1 MELINLIEVVNNL
14 KDDSKYYGTYG
25 KQWLSNSDIGTL
37 LKNPKNFRKPQQE
50 TKAMIEGRYFH
61 TAMLEPHKL
70 DDFVCL
76 TLASR
81 NTKAYKDYVAANDK
95 EIYLLAKEVQ
105 SLNIIVDVMKNNHK
119 MRNAIYDKS
128 NFYEVPMV
136 KEIGGVKWKGKADIV
151 CKDQLIDIKTT
162 SDISKFKFSA
172 RKYNYDSQAY
182 IYQQLFG
189 KPLVF
194 YVIDKLTQDLGIY
207 EPSSDFLNYGEEK
220 VMKAI
225 EVYNT
230 FYNEEGPHMLADI
243 NQYVHY
249 ETL

>member
-1 MELINLIEVVNNL
+1 MELINLIEIVNNL
-14 KDDSKYYGTYG
+14 KDDTKYYGAYG

-37 LKNPKNFRKPQQE
+37 LKNPKNFRQPQQE
-50 TKAMIEGRYFH
+50 TKAMLEGRYFH

-70 DDFVCL
+70 EEFL
-76 TLASR
+76 GLPLASR
-81 NTKAYKDYVAANDK
+81 NTKAYKEYVEANDK
-95 EIYLLAKEVQ
+95 EMYLLAKEVIN
-105 SLNIIVDVMKNNHK
+105 LNTIIDVMKANLEMNE
-119 MRNAIYDKS
+119 AIYDKG
-128 NFYEVPMV
+128 NFFEVPMV
-136 KEIGGVKWKGKADIV
+136 KEIGGLKWKGKADIV
-151 CKDQLIDIKTT
+151 CKDKLIDIKTT

-182 IYQQLFG
+182 IYQELFG

-194 YVIDKLTQDLGIY
+194 YVIDKLTHDLGIY
-207 EPSSDFLNYGEEK
+207 EPGLDFLSYGKEK
-220 VMKAI
+220 VEKAI

-230 FYNEEGPHMLADI
+230 FYSETPTADI

>member
-70 DDFVCL
+70 DEFVCL

-81 NTKAYKDYVAANDK
+81 NTKAYKEYVEANDK
-95 EIYLLAKEVQ
+95 EIYLLAKEIV
-105 SLNIIVDVMKNNHK
+105 SLNETVNIMKGNKEMND
-119 MRNAIYDKS
+119 AIYEEC
-128 NFYEVPMV
+128 NYFEVPMV
-136 KEIGGVKWKGKADIV
+136 KEIGGLKWKGKADIV
-151 CKDQLIDIKTT
+151 CKDKLIDIKTT

-182 IYQQLFG
+182 IYQELFG

-194 YVIDKLTQDLGIY
+194 YVVDKLTHDLGIY
-207 EPSSDFLNYGEEK
+207 EPSADFLNYGREK
-220 VMKAI
+220 VEKAI
-225 EVYNT
+225 DVYNT
-230 FYNEEGPHMLADI
+230 FYAEDSEADI